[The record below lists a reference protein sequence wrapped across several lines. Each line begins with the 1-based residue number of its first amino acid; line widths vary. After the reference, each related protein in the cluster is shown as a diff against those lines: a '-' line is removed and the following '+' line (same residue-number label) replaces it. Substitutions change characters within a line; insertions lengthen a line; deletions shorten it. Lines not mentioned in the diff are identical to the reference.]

1 MKKALLPAVLAAFAC
16 AGAWAQIITTDPP
29 ILTQSSKNITIT
41 YHADDEAS
49 NKALANLPSS
59 TPVYAHVGLITDK
72 SAGTSDWKYAPNWG
86 DNADKYKLTY
96 KSAGTYTLAISD
108 FKSYFNTNAT
118 HGEKVQKLA
127 FVFRTGDNSKEG
139 KTASGGD
146 IFVDVFEDG
155 YNMTFTSSVTG
166 GIASTGSSVALNIA
180 TTESSSITIAVNGTE
195 IASKSNATSLSHSYK
210 FSTTGNYEFTANAT
224 NASGETLTRRI
235 SICVPG
241 NSTPGGYPGGI
252 PRMGPVTNADGTVT
266 FCIAAP
272 GKKDA
277 ILVGAWDD
285 YAVLDSRVMKYY
297 DYQGNRYFWTTV
309 AELDP
314 DKQYPYYFIIDGT
327 HKVADPYARL
337 VLDCYSDKFIESDL
351 GFDPWPERPQYPYD
365 KVDNVMMG
373 VYCGN
378 MNAGY
383 KWSDFTIPDH
393 SNLVI
398 YELLLRDFT
407 GTEGQAKG
415 DGSVRKAIEK
425 IPYLKELGVN
435 AVELMPIMEFS
446 GNNSWGYNTNFYFAP
461 DKAYGSPADYKD
473 FVETCHRNGMA
484 VILDIVLNHSDGL
497 HPWYRMYDIGS
508 NPFYNASAPHDLSF
522 FNDWNQD
529 NALVWQQWT
538 DCLKYWMTE
547 YNVDGFRFDFVKGL
561 GSNSSYKSGI
571 DAFNQSRI
579 DNMKRLHDVIKSVK
593 PDGIHINAQRAGVD
607 EETAMAN
614 DGQLLWGNFNSNAS
628 RFVNAQPETSGT
640 NLGQLTGN
648 GRPWGSLI
656 GYAESHDE
664 ERIAYMAGTQGKLG
678 TNTWSKRVEALA
690 VQLLLS
696 PGPKMIWQ
704 FGELGANQTT
714 KNSSGNDTGRKK
726 VIWSNLNDV
735 RFKGIHDTYAALCNL
750 RLSEPG
756 LFRQDAVFQTS
767 GLGGNATN
775 VRTMILRDGDK
786 EVVAFINPSKTA
798 AVTVRVNA
806 SLLSESNS
814 QLVCATQGTAPV
826 LKGSGSVSV
835 DLAANG
841 MAVFATKTVNS
852 IDDVEFDIA
861 DRPFEVHGGV
871 GEIIITGSYD
881 AAEAYNLA
889 GVRMVCLSN
898 LEKGVY
904 IVCVDG
910 YTSKIVVK

>member
-1 MKKALLPAVLAAFAC
+1 MKKALLLAAIAAFAC
-16 AGAWAQIITTDPP
+16 GGVKAQIITTDPP

-59 TPVYAHVGLITDK
+59 TAVYAHVGLITDK
-72 SAGTSDWKYAPNWG
+72 SSSSSDWKYAPTWG
-86 DNADKYKLTY
+86 DNAPKYKLTY
-96 KSAGTYTLAISD
+96 KSASTYQLTISD
-108 FKSYFNTNAT
+108 FKSYFNTNASD
-118 HGEKVQKLA
+118 GEKVKKLA
-127 FVFRTGDNSKEG
+127 FVFRTADNSKEG

-146 IFVDVFEDG
+146 ILVEVFEDG
-155 YNMTFTSSVTG
+155 YNMTLTSNVTG
-166 GIASTGSSVALNIA
+166 GLATKGSSIRLSIA
-180 TTESSSITIAVNGTE
+180 TTEASSINLSMNGKPV
-195 IASKSNATSLSHSYK
+195 ASQNNATSLSHTYK
-210 FSTTGNYEFTANAT
+210 FDNTGNYEFVATARNA
-224 NASGETLTRRI
+224 AGETVTRSLTV
-235 SICVPG
+235 CVPG
-241 NSTPGGYPGGI
+241 NSTPANYPGGT
-252 PRMGPVTNADGTVT
+252 PKMGAVANADGSVT

-277 ILVGAWDD
+277 IVVGAWDD
-285 YAVLDSRVMKYY
+285 YAVLDSRVMKYQ

-309 AELDP
+309 SGLAP
-314 DKQYPYYFIIDGT
+314 DEQYPYYYIIDST
-327 HKVADPYARL
+327 HKVADPYTRL

-365 KVDNVMMG
+365 KVDNVVMG
-373 VYCGN
+373 VYWGN

-393 SNLVI
+393 SNLII
-398 YELLLRDFT
+398 YEMLLRDFT

-435 AVELMPIMEFS
+435 AVELMPIMEFN

-473 FVETCHRNGMA
+473 FVETCHRNGIA
-484 VILDIVLNHSDGL
+484 VILDIVFNQSDGL
-497 HPWYRMYDIGS
+497 HPWYRMYDINS
-508 NPFYNASAPHDLSF
+508 NPFYNATAPHDYSVL
-522 FNDWNQD
+522 NDWNQD
-529 NALVWQQWT
+529 NALVQQQWT

-547 YNVDGFRFDFVKGL
+547 YNVDGYRFDLVKGL
-561 GSNSSYKSGI
+561 GSNSSYKNGTE
-571 DAFNQSRI
+571 AFNQSRI
-579 DNMKRLHDVIKSVK
+579 DNMKRFHAIIKSVK
-593 PDGIHINAQRAGVD
+593 PKGIHINEHLAGVE

-628 RFVNAQPETSGT
+628 KFVNAQAETGGT

-678 TNTWSKRVEALA
+678 ANTWSKRVEALA

-726 VIWSNLNDV
+726 VIWNNLNDA

-750 RLSEPG
+750 RQSEPG
-756 LFRQDAVFQTS
+756 LFRQNAVFETS
-767 GLGGNATN
+767 GLGGNATG
-775 VRTMILRDGDK
+775 VRSMILRDGNK
-786 EVVAFINPSKTA
+786 EVIAFINPSKTA
-798 AVTVRVNA
+798 AATVRVNA
-806 SLLSESNS
+806 SMLSESNS
-814 QLVCATQGTAPV
+814 QLICATQGTNPV

-841 MAVFATKTVNS
+841 MAVFATKSVTG
-852 IDDVEFDIA
+852 IEDVEGDVA
-861 DRPFEVHGGV
+861 SRPFEVLGGV
-871 GEIIITGSYD
+871 GEIIISGSYD
-881 AAEAYNLA
+881 TAEVYNLA
-889 GVRMVCLSN
+889 GVRMGSLSG

-904 IVCVDG
+904 IVNVDG
-910 YTSKIVVK
+910 IASKVVVK